1 MLEHRNGLRDAAAT
15 KRHSGERR
23 HCITGRG
30 GAAATKTRLRRTTAL
45 HYRPGRSCYD
55 QNETPA
61 NDGTALPAGKELLL
75 ERLGTAIQVR
85 EGASLHRACWLRC
98 DARGGCE
105 ERRGRRAGASLRSN
119 GHTRLYLTA
128 VRAADLPK
136 NQPAY
141 A

>member
-1 MLEHRNGLRDAAAT
+1 MEHLRVV
-15 KRHSGERR
+15 
-23 HCITGRG
+23 
-30 GAAATKTRLRRTTAL
+30 GAAMELRRSIVGLPVLCWSIETGCGML
-45 HYRPGRSCYD
+45 LRP
-55 QNETPA
+55 NVTPA
-61 NDGTALPAGKELLL
+61 NDGTALPAGEELLL

-119 GHTRLYLTA
+119 GHTRLYVTA